1 MKALLPAVL
10 VVGAL
15 VGWFALGGPDDG
27 AEAAPSKLIEAPES
41 APQVAAKPA
50 WYGGAMVLSREGD
63 GHFYAN
69 ARIDTRDYRML
80 IDTGASV
87 VALTGEDAR
96 NIGLDWDP
104 GALAPVA
111 RGASGPVLGVPV
123 VLDSIA
129 VGDFEARRVQAIIVP
144 EGLPVSLLGQSFLS
158 HVARV
163 EISGDELTL
172 AN

>member
-10 VVGAL
+10 IVGAL
-15 VGWFALGGPDDG
+15 VGWFAPG
-27 AEAAPSKLIEAPES
+27 APEASTGTAPGIAEAPES
-41 APQVAAKPA
+41 TRQVAAKPA
-50 WYGGAMVLSREGD
+50 WYGGAMVLSRAGD

-69 ARIDTRDYRML
+69 VRIDTRDYPML
-80 IDTGASV
+80 VDTGASV

-111 RGASGPVLGVPV
+111 RGASGPVFGVPV

-129 VGDFEARRVQAIIVP
+129 VGDFEARGVQAIIVP